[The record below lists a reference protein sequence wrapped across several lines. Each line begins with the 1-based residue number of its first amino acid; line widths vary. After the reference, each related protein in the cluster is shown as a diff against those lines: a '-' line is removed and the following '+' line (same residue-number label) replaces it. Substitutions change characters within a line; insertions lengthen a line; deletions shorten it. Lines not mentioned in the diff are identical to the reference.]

1 MVDKLYFKSDFTNKT
16 IDPEIY
22 DKLPTRTL
30 PLIPS
35 HPEVVANVKR
45 AAKTVTAVVAG
56 GATVS
61 FIANLLMGVG
71 LQSIWGLLN
80 TV

>member
-1 MVDKLYFKSDFTNKT
+1 MVDKHYFKSDFTNKT

-22 DKLPTRTL
+22 DNLPARTL

-35 HPEVVANVKR
+35 YPETVAKVKR

-71 LQSIWGLLN
+71 L
-80 TV
+80 